1 MKSRSWTPWKLEM
14 EPWELWKLE
23 MDILDALEA

>member
-14 EPWELWKLE
+14 EPWELWRLE